1 MVKCEASRGKMQR
14 NAIKD
19 MARPCTPFIKGCAV
33 NDTNTNNPP
42 HMQAHASAADVEHI
56 DLMLINRRMR
66 PPRANL
72 RAHAKLESIHHFHS
86 NGHDPVDGTICVELD
101 VLRPRISR
109 RHCAKPKLESPLE
122 DSNGSSPFSA
132 FSECLA
138 AVTSSAS

>member
-1 MVKCEASRGKMQR
+1 MVEDPALRYKKLASLASTQT
-14 NAIKD
+14 I
-19 MARPCTPFIKGCAV
+19 
-33 NDTNTNNPP
+33 
-42 HMQAHASAADVEHI
+42 HQMQAHALAADVEHT

-72 RAHAKLESIHHFHS
+72 RARAKLESIHHFHS

-132 FSECLA
+132 HSECLA
-138 AVTSSAS
+138 VVTSSAS